1 MRILHPTDF
10 SRTAEL
16 AHVLAVDLARR
27 ASADLHVVHV
37 QERFD
42 DRRVR
47 GYIPAQSERINPV
60 LQRQIEE
67 ERATETRRLRERL
80 AAVAREHATHEL
92 VWGSVL
98 RELLRLA
105 AEHDLVVMGAHGNN
119 PFDEVFLGG
128 VAGRLVRRTTTPVLT
143 VRDTT
148 TTTRVQRLLVATDF
162 HETALAAWS
171 FATHLAQRSGIKL
184 VLAHVDEGHHA
195 DARTA
200 TDRLEALAGDRAERF
215 VVRAGHPVDVLPK
228 LAEEVG
234 ADAIVVGLKRHGSV
248 AGLLLGARA
257 DALVRSSR
265 VPVLSVPAT
274 L

>member
-16 AHVLAVDLARR
+16 AHGLAVDLARR

-37 QERFD
+37 QERFE

-67 ERATETRRLRERL
+67 ERTAETRQLRERL
-80 AAVAREHATHEL
+80 ASIAGGRGTHEL
-92 VWGSVL
+92 VWGSIL

-105 AEHDLVVMGAHGNN
+105 AEHDLVVMGAHGAN
-119 PFDEVFLGG
+119 PFDEAFLGG
-128 VAGRLVRRTTTPVLT
+128 VAGRLMRRTTTPVLT
-143 VRDTT
+143 VRETT
-148 TTTRVQRLLVATDF
+148 TTTRVNRLLVATDF
-162 HETALAAWS
+162 HESALAAWS
-171 FATHLAQRSGIKL
+171 FATHLAQRAGLKL

-215 VVRAGHPVDVLPK
+215 VVRAGHPVEVLPQI
-228 LAEEVG
+228 AEEMG
-234 ADAIVVGLKRHGSV
+234 ADVIVVGLKRHSSIT
-248 AGLLLGARA
+248 GLLLGARA
-257 DALVRSSR
+257 DALVRSSPI
-265 VPVLSVPAT
+265 PVLGVPAT